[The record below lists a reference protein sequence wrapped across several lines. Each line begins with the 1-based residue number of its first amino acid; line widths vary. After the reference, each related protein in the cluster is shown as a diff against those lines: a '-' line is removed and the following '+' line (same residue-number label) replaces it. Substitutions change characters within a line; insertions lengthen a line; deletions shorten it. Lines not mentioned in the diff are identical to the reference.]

1 MQFWV
6 HHLNDMSGS
15 PLILAERLKGLPEN
29 SEVTLITN
37 QSDGFLSEWNGLKET
52 IPYTKHSGKI
62 LRFLSLTRWYF
73 TTFFYL
79 LANARKGDTLILS
92 TLISSPLIVLRF
104 FVFLEVVQISVNE
117 VFFRV
122 PIWRALGLFLVRS
135 NAVEKIYLS
144 HYVKDAWDFGG
155 DFTIEYPKIRQSLID
170 LSENKKRIKK
180 IDPNALSFFLV
191 GSYIEAKGYKLFIEL
206 ARHFEA
212 SDKDHTFS
220 LYLSGS
226 NEKFDL
232 EFPNGSLPKNLQVTF
247 NNSSPK
253 IFDEHDVFLG
263 LTNID
268 LWIETFG
275 QTFAEAMMM
284 ENIVILPHVGAQ
296 LEYVKDGKN
305 AFLFTNYSLDG
316 VLVQI
321 ERVLR
326 LENHNDF
333 AMNTRR
339 SVIDFY
345 LD

>member
-15 PLILAERLKGLPEN
+15 PLILAERLKRLPEN
-29 SEVTLITN
+29 SQATLITN
-37 QSDGFLSEWNGLKET
+37 QTDGFLSEFNGLKVT
-52 IPYTKHSGKI
+52 IPYVKHSSKA

-73 TTFFYL
+73 ETFLYL
-79 LANARKGDTLILS
+79 LFNARKGDTLILS
-92 TLISSPLIVLRF
+92 TLISSPLIALRF
-104 FVFLEVVQISVNE
+104 FVSLKVVQISVNE

-144 HYVKDAWDFGG
+144 HYVKNAWDFGG
-155 DFTIEYPKIRQSLID
+155 DFTIEYPKMRQSLID
-170 LSENKKRIKK
+170 LSESKKRIKQ

-206 ARHFEA
+206 ARHFES

-226 NEKFDL
+226 NEKFNF
-232 EFPNGSLPKNLQVTF
+232 EFSNGSLPNNLQVTF
-247 NNSSPK
+247 NNSSPT
-253 IFDEHDVFLG
+253 IFDGHDVFLG
-263 LTNID
+263 LTNTD

-296 LEYVKDGKN
+296 LEYAKDGEN
-305 AFLFTNYSLDG
+305 AFLFTDHSLDG
-316 VLVQI
+316 ILMQI
-321 ERVLR
+321 ERVVK
-326 LENHNDF
+326 LEDHNYF
-333 AMNTRR
+333 AKKTRD
-339 SVIDFY
+339 SIVDFY
-345 LD
+345 LE

>member
-15 PLILAERLKGLPEN
+15 PLILAEKLKGLPKN
-29 SEVTLITN
+29 SNVTLITN
-37 QSDGFLSEWNGLKET
+37 QSDGFLSEWNGSKVT

-73 TTFFYL
+73 ASFVYL
-79 LANARKGDTLILS
+79 LAKTRKGDTLVLS
-92 TLISSPLIVLRF
+92 TLISSPLIALRF
-104 FVFLEVVQISVNE
+104 FVSLKVVRISVNE

-155 DFTIEYPKIRQSLID
+155 DFKIEYPKLRESLIE
-170 LSENKKRIKK
+170 LAANRNRKEK
-180 IDPNALSFFLV
+180 INPDALSFFLV
-191 GSYIEAKGYKLFIEL
+191 GSYIEAKGYRLFIEL
-206 ARHFEA
+206 ARHFETFG
-212 SDKDHTFS
+212 KDHTFS

-232 EFPNGSLPKNLQVTF
+232 EFSSGSLPKNLEVIF

-263 LTNID
+263 LTNVD

-284 ENIVILPHVGAQ
+284 ENIVILPHIGAQ
-296 LEYVKDGKN
+296 LEYVEDGKN
-305 AFLFTNYSLDG
+305 AFLFTDYSLSEI
-316 VLVQI
+316 LVQI
-321 ERVLR
+321 ERVVK
-326 LENHNDF
+326 LEDHNDF
-333 AMNTRR
+333 AKKTRR
-339 SVIDFY
+339 SIIDFY
-345 LD
+345 DV